1 MFDNTEYLTYRSKIE
16 ILVQA
21 FPEVFHKK
29 LPRPL
34 KIGVHNDLNELVD
47 QHGLTSDEVDVC
59 LRIWT
64 QRREYVQQA
73 CQVQHRFDLS
83 GNKVCL
89 IDYDNLRGFANR
101 LAFMY
106 AKLNRNFIGAM
117 ITVKKD
123 QCNE

>member
-1 MFDNTEYLTYRSKIE
+1 MSAEYNLYRSKIGV
-16 ILVQA
+16 LVAA
-21 FPEVFHKK
+21 FPKTFNKK
-29 LPRPL
+29 KPLPL
-34 KIGVHNDLNELVD
+34 KIGIHKDINELVD

-106 AKLNRNFIGAM
+106 AKLNRNFICAM

>member
-1 MFDNTEYLTYRSKIE
+1 MSAEYNLYRSKIGV
-16 ILVQA
+16 LVAA
-21 FPEVFHKK
+21 FPKTFNKK
-29 LPRPL
+29 KPLPL
-34 KIGVHNDLNELVD
+34 KIGIHKDINELVD

-106 AKLNRNFIGAM
+106 TKLNRNFIGAM

>member
-1 MFDNTEYLTYRSKIE
+1 MSAEYNLYRSKIGV
-16 ILVQA
+16 LVAA
-21 FPEVFHKK
+21 FPKTFNKK
-29 LPRPL
+29 KPLPL
-34 KIGVHNDLNELVD
+34 KIGIHKDINELVD

-59 LRIWT
+59 LCIWT

>member
-1 MFDNTEYLTYRSKIE
+1 MSAEYNLYRSKIGV
-16 ILVQA
+16 LVAA
-21 FPEVFHKK
+21 FPKTFNKK
-29 LPRPL
+29 KPLPL
-34 KIGVHNDLNELVD
+34 KIGIHKDINELVD

-101 LAFMY
+101 LAFMH

-117 ITVKKD
+117 ITLKKD

>member
-1 MFDNTEYLTYRSKIE
+1 MSAEYNLYRSKIGV
-16 ILVQA
+16 LVAA
-21 FPEVFHKK
+21 FPKTFNKK
-29 LPRPL
+29 KPLPL
-34 KIGVHNDLNELVD
+34 KIGIHKDINELVD

-117 ITVKKD
+117 ITLKKD